1 MRHSFGPLS
10 QSLCAVAF
18 VACTVIVTSLTIHDS
33 ARWQL
38 LSTGDHPHSPAF
50 LAVNF
55 TDRDHGWGLT
65 PKALF
70 ETNDGGRNWVPRI
83 DEGDAN
89 RTFFSLEFIDPL
101 TGFIVG
107 SQRKGADHSLLI
119 LRTEDAGQSW
129 QDSLIKAKSESR
141 ALLQAVSF
149 CDPQV
154 GWAVGSDV
162 ILKTTDGG
170 QSWET
175 RRSNPQEILYSVACQ
190 SLKSAWAVGEDGL
203 IVYTKDGGQ
212 TWNRQP
218 SGTSES
224 LTRVRATGEE
234 LWVVGGLQQKSVL
247 LHSDGTNWES
257 QPIADLG
264 ALFDIYVNGSLGWVV
279 GANGTVLQTT
289 NGGRTWERQ
298 QTPTKNNLMCLFF
311 LSPHEVWAGGDR
323 RTLLHLTE

>member
-10 QSLCAVAF
+10 QWSCAAAL
-18 VACTVIVTSLTIHDS
+18 VACTVLVASLTTHDS
-33 ARWQL
+33 ARWRL
-38 LSTGDHPHSPAF
+38 LTTGDHPHTPAF

-55 TDRDHGWGLT
+55 TDADHGWGLT
-65 PKALF
+65 PSTLF

-83 DEGDAN
+83 EENGPQ
-89 RTFFSLEFIDPL
+89 RTFFALEFIDPA

-107 SQRKGADHSLLI
+107 SQQKGTDRSLMI
-119 LRTEDAGQSW
+119 LRTDDAGLSW
-129 QDSLIKAKSESR
+129 QDSQIKAKAESR

-149 CDPQV
+149 CDAEV
-154 GWAVGSDV
+154 GWAAGSNV

-170 QSWET
+170 QSWEM
-175 RRSNPQEILYSVACQ
+175 RHSSPEEVFYSVACQ
-190 SLKSAWAVGEDGL
+190 SSERAWAVGRNGL
-203 IVYTKDGGQ
+203 IVYTKDGGR
-212 TWNRQP
+212 TWLRQP
-218 SGTSES
+218 SGTAES
-224 LTRVRATGEE
+224 LTRVRAIGEE
-234 LWVVGGLQQKSVL
+234 LWIVGGLQSKGVL

-257 QPIADLG
+257 QPTPDLG

-323 RTLLHLTE
+323 RTLLRLTE